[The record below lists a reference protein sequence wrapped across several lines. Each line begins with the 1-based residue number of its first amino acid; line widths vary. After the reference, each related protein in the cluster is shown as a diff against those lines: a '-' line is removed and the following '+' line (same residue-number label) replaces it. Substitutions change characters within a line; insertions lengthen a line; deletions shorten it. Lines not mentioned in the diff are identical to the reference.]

1 MGRATETL
9 EQRLDRL
16 ESIEAIKQLKARYC
30 AGCDDDHNPDTL
42 AKLFH
47 DDGVWEA
54 TSNGRYEGIDAIRGF
69 FADLRASGR
78 IRNSAHHAINP
89 IIEVDGDRATG
100 HWRLIMLYT
109 ANLPDGGVQ
118 YLRIIGWYR
127 ETYRRVAGEWR
138 FQTLFCQVEEHAPYP
153 IEAPRG

>member
-1 MGRATETL
+1 MSTATL

-42 AKLFH
+42 AALFE
-47 DDGVWEA
+47 DDAVWEA
-54 TSNGRYEGIDAIRGF
+54 TSNGRYEGIAAIRGF
-69 FADLRASGR
+69 FSDLRASGR

-89 IIEVDGDRATG
+89 IIEADGDLATG
-100 HWRLIMLYT
+100 HWRLVMLYT
-109 ANLPDGGVQ
+109 ANVPGGGVQ

-127 ETYRRVAGEWR
+127 ERYRRSNGRWR
-138 FQTLFCQVEEHAPYP
+138 FQSLYCEVEEHAPYP
-153 IEAPRG
+153 VEALRT